1 MLKNKLLL
9 ISLLT
14 ILLISVFHY
23 LSLRYSWYWT
33 FRWLDIPVHIV
44 GGFWVSLSALWVSLY
59 ISHID
64 SILGYKRKALIV
76 MLTSVLVVAILWEIF
91 ELIFHVTSVNSVGY
105 WQDTL
110 SDISNGFVGGIISF
124 TYFIKNK
131 SNKNISV
138 LDSDSGL
145 SMVIKH

>member
-14 ILLISVFHY
+14 IILIATFHY
-23 LSLRYSWYWT
+23 FSIQYSWYWT
-33 FRWLDIPVHIV
+33 YRWLDIPVHIV
-44 GGFWVSLSALWVSLY
+44 GGFWVSLSALWVSLH

-64 SILGYKRKALIV
+64 SILGYKRKALLV
-76 MLTSVLVVAILWEIF
+76 MLISVIVIAILWEVF
-91 ELIFHVTSVNSVGY
+91 ELISHVTSLSSTIY

-124 TYFIKNK
+124 LYFIKNK
-131 SNKNISV
+131 SNKYVSV
-138 LDSDSGL
+138 LSSDSSL